1 MSHPPIS
8 RLAGPIA
15 FGAGALLLVQQLV
28 MASFLDRT
36 AIEATMANPLYV
48 VSAVVYFIAFCGLLL
63 ALVSAYIWEAD
74 EAGALGVVGFLAALI
89 GTMFLAGDLWFE
101 GFAVPWLGDVAP
113 ASLHLAG
120 GILMIGAFT
129 SYVLFAGGWV
139 LFGLASIRARV
150 FPLPISIA
158 IIIGGVIGFQAAMPP
173 FAVPLAL
180 AIGALGIWM
189 LRTSTVRHP
198 AAAMTTA

>member
-1 MSHPPIS
+1 MSHPMIA

-15 FGAGALLLVQQLV
+15 LGAGALLLVQQLV

-36 AIEATMANPLYV
+36 AIETTMANPLYV
-48 VSAVVYFIAFCGLLL
+48 ISAVAYFVAFCGLLL
-63 ALVSAYIWEAD
+63 ALVTAYAWEAD
-74 EAGALGVVGFLAALI
+74 EAGAFGVLGFLAALI
-89 GTMFLAGDLWFE
+89 GTTFLAGDLWFE

-120 GILMIGAFT
+120 GMLMIGAFT
-129 SYVLFAGGWV
+129 SYVLFAGGWL

-173 FAVPLAL
+173 FAIPLAL

-189 LRTSTVRHP
+189 IRTSTVRQP
-198 AAAMTTA
+198 TTALAAA